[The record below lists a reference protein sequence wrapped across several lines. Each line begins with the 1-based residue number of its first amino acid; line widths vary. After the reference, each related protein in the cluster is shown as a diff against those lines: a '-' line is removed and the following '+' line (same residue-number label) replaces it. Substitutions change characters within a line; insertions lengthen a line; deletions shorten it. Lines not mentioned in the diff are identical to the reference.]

1 MCKNL
6 ICVVLVFL
14 LPVAANAQVLDDEKT
29 ELYVTDQLRLSLYE
43 QADAQSKIIL
53 YLSSGDKLI
62 VEEVAGPYAKV
73 EAPSGKIGWVK
84 RGFLVSN
91 PTSNILLEDVTET
104 NDLLRKELEK
114 LNNSKLVLDQYEK
127 DMDALSSE
135 IEVLKQ
141 EKQSAEVTI
150 ENLEQAAEEKIRVE
164 KAKPALASL
173 KKTALNYWQYIAIM
187 VFVVL
192 IVGLQIGKIITQ
204 SAIKRKFH
212 GIKVW

>member
-14 LPVAANAQVLDDEKT
+14 LPVAANAQVMDDEKT

-141 EKQSAEVTI
+141 EKQSAEATI
-150 ENLEQAAEEKIRVE
+150 ENLEQAAEEKKRVE
-164 KAKPALASL
+164 NAKPALASL